1 VRQQEVAYDLMAVV
15 IDRSTERRVHLS
27 LILDSL
33 DVNYLRV
40 RDADELGP
48 VIDEIGR
55 PIVLILG
62 ADRDQSHHEIILN
75 SPEFREKRLHII
87 VVGAAA
93 EIAPETIREKVSVFI
108 DGQGTQQEIQ
118 SAIELAEQELPKTLS
133 ADKSPDFSW
142 KIAGECKQIKE
153 IREQISMVAST
164 DVSVLVGGESGTG
177 KELAAKAIHELSNR
191 SSGPFVAVNC
201 GAIPKELIE
210 SELFGHEKGS
220 FSGATSQRIGKFES
234 AVGGTLFLDEVGDMP
249 LDMQVKLLRVLQERC
264 IERVGGSKSIPVDIR
279 IVAATH
285 KNLVAC
291 VVDGSFREDLY
302 YRLNVFPIDMPS
314 LCQRRDDIPQ
324 ISRTLIKELG
334 ALHGQPI
341 RLTRAAQQALS
352 NQVWPGNIRELRN
365 LLERL
370 HVLYPGKEVD
380 RSDLPV
386 DYQGRKKPLKEESD
400 APDLASIQSVEV
412 NDQPAPNVR
421 NIQNQNSR
429 GQRSKLAE
437 AESPREEVEE
447 LLEGFGEVG
456 MPVDLKQRV
465 REIER
470 AYLEEALSQSD
481 GVVSKAAGLLGM
493 QRTTLVEKMKKLD
506 VARPGSSAF

>member
-1 VRQQEVAYDLMAVV
+1 MNPNLLAIV
-15 IDRSTERRVHLS
+15 IDPNTERRVHLS

-33 DVNYLRV
+33 DINYLRV
-40 RDADELGP
+40 RDADELVP

-55 PIVLILG
+55 PVILILG
-62 ADRDQSHHEIILN
+62 ADRDQSHLQEIFS
-75 SPEFREKRLHII
+75 SPLQPEKGLYTIA
-87 VVGAAA
+87 VGTSA
-93 EIAPETIREKVSVFI
+93 EALPVEARDMVSLCI
-108 DGQGTQQEIQ
+108 EGQGTQQELR
-118 SAIELAEQELPKTLS
+118 SAMELAEDQLPRTLS
-133 ADKSPDFSW
+133 ADKSPDYSW
-142 KIAGECKQIKE
+142 KIAGECRQIKE

-164 DVSVLVGGESGTG
+164 DVSVLLGGESGTG
-177 KELAAKAIHELSNR
+177 KELAARAIHELSHR
-191 SSGPFVAVNC
+191 SDGPFVAVNC

-210 SELFGHEKGS
+210 SELFGHEKGA
-220 FSGATSQRIGKFES
+220 FSGASCQRIGKFES

-285 KNLVAC
+285 KNLVSC
-291 VVDGSFREDLY
+291 VVEGSFREDLY

-334 ALHGQPI
+334 AQHGEPI
-341 RLTRAAQQALS
+341 RLTRAAQQTLS
-352 NQVWPGNIRELRN
+352 NQDWPGNIRELRN

-380 RSDLPV
+380 RADLPLE
-386 DYQGRKKPLKEESD
+386 YQGRKKTAEKEPE
-400 APDLASIQSVEV
+400 AMEASLLQSAEV
-412 NDQPAPNVR
+412 PNQPAPQVS
-421 NIQNQNSR
+421 NIQNQNLR
-429 GQRSKLAE
+429 GQRNNEPLVEDA
-437 AESPREEVEE
+437 REEVEE
-447 LLEGFGEVG
+447 LLEGFGEVS

-470 AYLEEALSQSD
+470 AYLEEALSKSD

>member
-1 VRQQEVAYDLMAVV
+1 
-15 IDRSTERRVHLS
+15 
-27 LILDSL
+27 
-33 DVNYLRV
+33 
-40 RDADELGP
+40 
-48 VIDEIGR
+48 
-55 PIVLILG
+55 
-62 ADRDQSHHEIILN
+62 
-75 SPEFREKRLHII
+75 
-87 VVGAAA
+87 
-93 EIAPETIREKVSVFI
+93 
-108 DGQGTQQEIQ
+108 
-118 SAIELAEQELPKTLS
+118 
-133 ADKSPDFSW
+133 
-142 KIAGECKQIKE
+142 
-153 IREQISMVAST
+153 MVAST